1 MVYLEHRCQQNV
13 SLNDQSADSHDTS
26 KDGEAPYICNLCLLP
41 FAAVNELYS
50 HMKEQHH
57 QSSMKDSETLTFG
70 ETKQLCHVCPDCGKS
85 YTVIG
90 NLLNHMRS
98 HKQPSKSVFHGLE
111 HLKKKSFQCES
122 CGRSYSRASALD
134 AHRRCHEEKLVKSK
148 NRGSGDGVQSV
159 VEAKKKQLEDD
170 SGGMPFKCPCGKAFP
185 KEFHLRSHQ
194 RLSRN
199 TLCSPETK
207 KTTRKS
213 TKFQCSECQ
222 KTFSGHV
229 ALLNHQKWHAKNTS
243 NSGGKIQCED
253 CGKEFTLLA
262 FYYKHQRTAHSNET
276 PAKSFLHQVCQLQK
290 KAFECQHCGLKF
302 SRASALQS
310 HTLQH
315 TDVFGETKEED
326 PLCSGGPSLHK
337 SPGQKEVEDVSTEER
352 GESLLSSNVTEV
364 PVVYISETED
374 DTESY
379 DPGDFN
385 VQVISASESED
396 EAVKDPNPDLE
407 LLCESDQEGR
417 DPVDSEASLG
427 SLLSKQKLDLKIVQI
442 DFAEAER
449 FDSAGFPPSSLH
461 ARTTWHGESKR
472 PAQGQSAAAYTCDA
486 CSFEATSYETY
497 HHHLQT
503 HNQTPSNDEGNH
515 AEKKTFTCNECG
527 KAFSRLSA
535 LVSHQLHHPKRKP
548 FQCSD
553 CMISFVHAASL
564 CNHKKTCTAQQKD
577 SISASKREY
586 NPKKT
591 LLGPKIYHCEQCGKG
606 FWSLGAYSH
615 HKQNQAEC
623 EDLRLR
629 KGVPGTLQSVNGRSR
644 SCVKV
649 ACPVCGRKFRHKGTM
664 TLHMRKH
671 ENGSHQC
678 ELCSRTFRLFSSLL
692 RHQVVHSEQ
701 LLPPPIKSFQHQME
715 QLRKNTYSCPDCGKL
730 FSRAKALQFHMKCH
744 GYETDRSPSPPQSS
758 AAPEGLQCVSC
769 LSYFNSKVSLKAHKK
784 LCMKKDNPD
793 SRDAGKTNAFTAE
806 SSDEIKEMTKN
817 NETDADFSLTKM
829 KYKCNKCDREFPVVG
844 ALNFHKRIHAEN
856 HQTSESDSAVSPLK
870 NLKKVELRKELF
882 HCPDC
887 GRRFM
892 TNSALGSHRR
902 WHREKKCSRHFLK
915 EEDSKSVG
923 SRTEEGPFQCSKCSK
938 QFFNHRVLQRHQLFN
953 CLCQPKPECESSIS
967 AGDDGRSEVTLDP
980 TFQQV
985 LWIKSES
992 EGVEV
997 LKAADGQPTVGLL
1010 GHTSVQS
1017 DGESKTLLPKPKAY
1031 QCPLCPMTFA
1041 KARGLRAH
1049 KWQAHSKVLKS
1060 KEKLSLSV
1068 KVEPN
1073 VPNSDTNK
1081 TEEWS
1086 QSYLTGEV
1094 IGKIISDAQPDKS
1107 ALKSGKQS
1115 TDHSAVCS
1123 EERLEIPGPESKA
1136 DVLLSPSRVWEPTIK
1151 CLYKCGKCGKAFQ
1164 TEEQLGGHRSKAR
1177 SRLYCCALCC
1187 HSFWTESQ
1195 LQQHLVWHDQV
1206 RRRLPNEL
1214 RFRINTAMV
1223 PKQLRTPAD
1232 KTSPSPLSTNQ
1243 ATPKA

>member
-1 MVYLEHRCQQNV
+1 VEDHMMTRSNNNIFKCQECNQIFPNVMALRFHQKSHPALKPYECPECGMAFKYGSLLHQHQYLHTGQKPFCCPECGKKFAFAQNMKAHCRQHRLRQNNSFGEPPGKQTPV
-13 SLNDQSADSHDTS
+13 TVRDPVKGAGKENSHQSEEPKRAFNCPLCPQTFSVPATLRAHMLIHEAEYDKLDRSTRPPTENNKVWEKGHTCPHCPSIFREQSSLKFHCLSVHKSVVQPPEALPPSPQKQLSSDGSHKCPECGKTFRHRSVLELHMRIHS
-26 KDGEAPYICNLCLLP
+26 KDKPYQCKVCGKGFRFSSYLQ
-41 FAAVNELYS
+41 
-50 HMKEQHH
+50 QHLIIH
-57 QSSMKDSETLTFG
+57 TGK
-70 ETKQLCHVCPDCGKS
+70 KPYKCPDCGKDFAFLQ
-85 YTVIG
+85 
-90 NLLNHMRS
+90 NMRT
-98 HKQPSKSVFHGLE
+98 
-111 HLKKKSFQCES
+111 
-122 CGRSYSRASALD
+122 
-134 AHRRCHEEKLVKSK
+134 
-148 NRGSGDGVQSV
+148 
-159 VEAKKKQLEDD
+159 
-170 SGGMPFKCPCGKAFP
+170 
-185 KEFHLRSHQ
+185 HQ
-194 RLSRN
+194 RL
-199 TLCSPETK
+199 
-207 KTTRKS
+207 
-213 TKFQCSECQ
+213 
-222 KTFSGHV
+222 
-229 ALLNHQKWHAKNTS
+229 HQEK
-243 NSGGKIQCED
+243 
-253 CGKEFTLLA
+253 
-262 FYYKHQRTAHSNET
+262 
-276 PAKSFLHQVCQLQK
+276 P
-290 KAFECQHCGLKF
+290 
-302 SRASALQS
+302 
-310 HTLQH
+310 
-315 TDVFGETKEED
+315 
-326 PLCSGGPSLHK
+326 
-337 SPGQKEVEDVSTEER
+337 
-352 GESLLSSNVTEV
+352 
-364 PVVYISETED
+364 
-374 DTESY
+374 
-379 DPGDFN
+379 
-385 VQVISASESED
+385 
-396 EAVKDPNPDLE
+396 
-407 LLCESDQEGR
+407 
-417 DPVDSEASLG
+417 
-427 SLLSKQKLDLKIVQI
+427 
-442 DFAEAER
+442 
-449 FDSAGFPPSSLH
+449 
-461 ARTTWHGESKR
+461 
-472 PAQGQSAAAYTCDA
+472 
-486 CSFEATSYETY
+486 
-497 HHHLQT
+497 
-503 HNQTPSNDEGNH
+503 NDEGNH

-553 CMISFVHAASL
+553 CMMSFVHAASL
-564 CNHKKTCTAQQKD
+564 FNHKKTCTAQQKD
-577 SISASKREY
+577 SISS
-586 NPKKT
+586 N
-591 LLGPKIYHCEQCGKG
+591 
-606 FWSLGAYSH
+606 
-615 HKQNQAEC
+615 
-623 EDLRLR
+623 LRLR

-769 LSYFNSKVSLKAHKK
+769 LSYFN
-784 LCMKKDNPD
+784 
-793 SRDAGKTNAFTAE
+793 TE

-870 NLKKVELRKELF
+870 NLTKVELRKELF

-923 SRTEEGPFQCSKCSK
+923 SRTEEGPFQ
-938 QFFNHRVLQRHQLFN
+938 VLQRHQLFN

-1049 KWQAHSKVLKS
+1049 KWQAHSKVLNAPPS
-1060 KEKLSLSV
+1060 AQRAALTCQDCGLTFTHLSTYNTHLHQHSL
-1068 KVEPN
+1068 EEEE
-1073 VPNSDTNK
+1073 VP
-1081 TEEWS
+1081 
-1086 QSYLTGEV
+1086 TGEHGSPKV
-1094 IGKIISDAQPDKS
+1094 CVKEEDLDVVESSLAETFLNPLAGNAGRNQGYVCKI
-1107 ALKSGKQS
+1107 
-1115 TDHSAVCS
+1115 
-1123 EERLEIPGPESKA
+1123 
-1136 DVLLSPSRVWEPTIK
+1136 
-1151 CLYKCGKCGKAFQ
+1151 CGKAYKYVLSYRKHLSTHKNKNQKEKSQSDHLRKYECPDCGMSFIRR
-1164 TEEQLGGHRSKAR
+1164 TRLISHLRVHRAREAVTIPKCDQCNKKFTSAR
-1177 SRLYCCALCC
+1177 SWLSHLQIHKERQ
-1187 HSFWTESQ
+1187 FWCLSCSQGYLDEVSLDKHLQ
-1195 LQQHLVWHDQV
+1195 LQPCLHFG
-1206 RRRLPNEL
+1206 L
-1214 RFRINTAMV
+1214 R
-1223 PKQLRTPAD
+1223 AD
-1232 KTSPSPLSTNQ
+1232 RPHGASARAAGT
-1243 ATPKA
+1243 